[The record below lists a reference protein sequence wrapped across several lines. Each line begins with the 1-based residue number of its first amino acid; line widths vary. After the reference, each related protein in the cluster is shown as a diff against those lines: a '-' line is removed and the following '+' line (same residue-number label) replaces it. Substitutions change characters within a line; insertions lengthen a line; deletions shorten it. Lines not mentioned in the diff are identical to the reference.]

1 MASETYPVR
10 FLYFEVLTEQVDGSM
25 GSMFYVSLMSNQ
37 NTSVMWM

>member
-1 MASETYPVR
+1 MASETYPVC
-10 FLYFEVLTEQVDGSM
+10 FLYSEVLTEEVD